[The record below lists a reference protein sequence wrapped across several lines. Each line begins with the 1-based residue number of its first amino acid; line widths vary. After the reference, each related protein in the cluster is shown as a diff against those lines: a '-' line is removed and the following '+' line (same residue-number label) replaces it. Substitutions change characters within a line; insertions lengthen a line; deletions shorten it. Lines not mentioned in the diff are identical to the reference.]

1 MTDPVIAENQL
12 VSREAFV
19 SVFDS
24 RNAQHRPQ
32 LRTMQSL
39 TEPRK
44 SSPEHEPPIFRAP
57 TLSQRSLRKAKSGV
71 LAIKAG
77 LLHRLSRP
85 SSEGPH
91 HEAEAMDDEVA
102 GNTLHEGPEGETNLE
117 TAKRD
122 HIKSLPKPKPIS
134 GHSDASVPS
143 VPRKVSF
150 SKNSTMV
157 RPVRPSK
164 LQKPEQVAPVDEES
178 TDPQFPGEISELR
191 DHSSEAHSEAGSDAT
206 SAEIARKRSNTLSST
221 SDNSGSPVRNFE
233 ELPILILDGK
243 KGIYSKNGSSYDLL
257 MDREELR
264 EMSPEKLRNY
274 RDALSIVFDD
284 RNEMKERWKEF
295 EEAFSLPDYDTPS
308 LAGSEVDQPMEPM
321 EETQKHTASVLQY
334 ESATM
339 EDVRSR
345 ENNDETSK
353 KEKSHL
359 VLGLRFPN
367 RPEGLEEINQWVREK
382 RARGLEIELFPVSE
396 DSIVWEGELMPSVR
410 SMSELCDR
418 DRENHAYRGNEAVL
432 DHSGMARA
440 EGESFETA
448 NKARWNR
455 EAPAAHMT
463 SMRPEQGQDPVAA
476 SNYSRSLPASTQAAF
491 LEKVRFSEASQFPIG
506 KVFRPVDHGPWTYGD
521 GYDEKSSSISKSNDD
536 DISGHSST
544 PTQPIPISATH
555 WSLLDSRFDEETA
568 SKATGTDESSI
579 ADENMSAYDQNLEIS
594 ARQEDDSFLNEDVHA
609 GFSLNSEHQ
618 HTRSPHAN
626 EKSSES
632 PVGGFS
638 REVFLK
644 PKRTEK
650 EILSEQDQ
658 SKH

>member
-19 SVFDS
+19 PMSDS
-24 RNAQHRPQ
+24 RNVQHKPQ
-32 LRTMQSL
+32 LRTMQSP

-44 SSPEHEPPIFRAP
+44 SSPEHESPIFRAP

-91 HEAEAMDDEVA
+91 HKAESMDDKVA

-117 TAKRD
+117 IAKRD
-122 HIKSLPKPKPIS
+122 HIKSLPEPKPVS
-134 GHSDASVPS
+134 RHSDASVPS
-143 VPRKVSF
+143 VPRRISS

-157 RPVRPSK
+157 KPVRPSK
-164 LQKPEQVAPVDEES
+164 LQEHEQVAPVDEES
-178 TDPQFPGEISELR
+178 TDPQIPGEISELR
-191 DHSSEAHSEAGSDAT
+191 DHSSEAQSEAGSDAT
-206 SAEIARKRSNTLSST
+206 SAEIARERSNTLSNT
-221 SDNSGSPVRNFE
+221 SDHSGSPVRNFE

-243 KGIYSKNGSSYDLL
+243 KGIYTRNGSSYDLF

-264 EMSPEKLRNY
+264 EMSPEKLRQY

-308 LAGSEVDQPMEPM
+308 LAGSEVDQPIELM
-321 EETQKHTASVLQY
+321 EETQKHIASVLQY

-345 ENNDETSK
+345 ENNGETSK

-367 RPEGLEEINQWVREK
+367 TPEGLEEFNRWVREE

-410 SMSELCDR
+410 SMSEPCDR
-418 DRENHAYRGNEAVL
+418 DRENHAYRGNDTVL
-432 DHSGMARA
+432 DHSGMACT
-440 EGESFETA
+440 EGESFKTA

-463 SMRPEQGQDPVAA
+463 SMRPGQGQDPVAA

-491 LEKVRFSEASQFPIG
+491 LEKARFSEASQLPTG
-506 KVFRPVDHGPWTYGD
+506 KVSRPFDHRLSTYGD
-521 GYDEKSSSISKSNDD
+521 GYGEEFSSISKRNDD

-544 PTQPIPISATH
+544 PTQPIPIPATH
-555 WSLLDSRFDEETA
+555 WSLLDSRFDEETT

-579 ADENMSAYDQNLEIS
+579 ADENVCAYDQNS
-594 ARQEDDSFLNEDVHA
+594 KNSPRQEDDSYLNEDIHA
-609 GFSLNSEHQ
+609 GFSLHSDHQ

-626 EKSSES
+626 EKS
-632 PVGGFS
+632 
-638 REVFLK
+638 
-644 PKRTEK
+644 
-650 EILSEQDQ
+650 
-658 SKH
+658 